1 MNRRRA
7 IIAAIAASAF
17 FAPFT
22 SFAQVQG
29 KVWRVGFLAQRSRP
43 ISLENDSYGAFVR
56 GMRQIGYV
64 EGKHFAVE
72 WRFADGKVERLP
84 ELAAE
89 LVVLKVDVIVTSST
103 PATSAAQKATTT
115 IPIIMGPVGDPVG
128 SGFIKSLAR
137 PEGNITG
144 LTNVLVELSAKHLE
158 MLHAM
163 VPKLA
168 RVSVMGN
175 PDNASNFETLKSVEA
190 AARRS
195 GVKISFVAVR
205 TAQDIEA
212 AFPTMA
218 RGNTTALIIAQDGL
232 FIQQRRQ
239 IADLAIKYRLPS
251 IGAIRE
257 LAVDGVL
264 LIYGPSFADI
274 YRRAAIYADK
284 IFKGAKPGD
293 LPVEQPTTFD
303 LVINHRTAKAL
314 GLTIPQSLLIRAD
327 KVIE

>member
-1 MNRRRA
+1 MNNRRKL
-7 IIAAIAASAF
+7 IITLGAGALST
-17 FAPFT
+17 PL
-22 SFAQVQG
+22 SLFAQARG
-29 KVWRVGFLAQRSRP
+29 KVWRVGFLAQRGRP

-56 GMRQIGYV
+56 GMREIGYI
-64 EGKHFAVE
+64 EGKNFIVE

-89 LVVLKVDVIVTSST
+89 LVGLKVDVIVTSST
-103 PATSAAQKATTT
+103 PATSAAQKATAT
-115 IPIIMGPVGDPVG
+115 IPIIMGPVGNPVG

-163 VPKLA
+163 VPKLT
-168 RVSVMGN
+168 RVAVMGN
-175 PDNASNFETLKSVEA
+175 PDNASNIETLKSVEV
-190 AARRS
+190 AARRT
-195 GVKISFVAVR
+195 GVKIFFVAVR

-212 AFPTMA
+212 AFPTMTQ
-218 RGNTTALIIAQDGL
+218 GNTSALIIAQDGL

-257 LAVDGVL
+257 LAEDGVL
-264 LIYGPSFADI
+264 LIYGPDFSDI
-274 YRRAAIYADK
+274 YRRAATYADK
-284 IFKGAKPGD
+284 IFKGATPGD
-293 LPVEQPTTFD
+293 LPVQQPTTFD
-303 LVINHRTAKAL
+303 LVINHKTAKAL
-314 GLTIPQSLLIRAD
+314 GIKIPQSILVRAD
-327 KVIE
+327 RVIE